1 MGFTCGIV
9 GLPNVGKSTVFN
21 ALTRSRAEASNYPFT
36 TIEPNIGVV
45 NVPDERLEVISRYI
59 SAEKIVPT
67 TMRFVDIAGLVKGA
81 SQGEGLG
88 NKFLGHIREVTAIA
102 HVVRC
107 FADDLVPGE
116 IDPIADID
124 TINTE
129 LMIADLET
137 LQKRKTKLEKLAR
150 SGDKESRFQMTVL
163 DRLMSALNDGQPVR
177 ALEFDGEAERTF
189 VGSLTLLTQKLV
201 LYVCNVADPADVD
214 SAPVRRVLELADR
227 ESARVIAL
235 SGKLE
240 TEIIEIDDP
249 REQVE
254 FLREMGLRESGL
266 NQVIRAGYE
275 LLGLQTFFTAGGKE
289 NRAWTIKKNTR
300 APQAAGVI
308 HSDFEKGFIRAKV
321 FHFDDLVKHQS
332 ENAVKEAGL
341 LRLEGKD
348 YVVRDGDIMEFLFNV

>member
-1 MGFTCGIV
+1 MGFICGLV

-36 TIEPNIGVV
+36 TSEPNVGIVT
-45 NVPDERLEVISRYI
+45 VPDERLETISRYI
-59 SAEKIVPT
+59 PAKKTVST
-67 TMRFVDIAGLVKGA
+67 TMRFVDIAGLAKGA
-81 SQGEGLG
+81 SKGEGLG

-107 FADDLVPGE
+107 FDDELVLGGT
-116 IDPIADID
+116 DPITDIE

-137 LQKRKTKLEKLAR
+137 LEKRKTKLDKLAR
-150 SGDKESRFQMTVL
+150 SGDKESRFQVAVV
-163 DRLMSALNDGQPVR
+163 DRLMDSLNDGQPIR
-177 ALEFDGEAERTF
+177 FMGFESEAERAF
-189 VGSLTLLTQKLV
+189 VDSLTLLTQKPV
-201 LYVCNVADPADVD
+201 LYICNVSDSADVD
-214 SAPVRRVLELADR
+214 SAAVRGVMGLAER
-227 ESARVIAL
+227 ESARAIAL
-235 SGKLE
+235 AGKLE

-249 REQVE
+249 QEQIE

-266 NQVIRAGYE
+266 KQVIQAGYE
-275 LLGLQTFFTAGGKE
+275 LLGLETFFTAGGKE
-289 NRAWTIKKNTR
+289 NRAWTIKQNTR

-332 ENAVKEAGL
+332 EQAVKEAGL